1 MIGAVASTYIIYRFP
16 RRWLY
21 LRGQFAIAIILA
33 LLAYCTYARRG
44 YACMVMIVFFELIQA
59 NSIGGLHWIYIP
71 EILTDV
77 QFGFV
82 ASFHYF
88 NGVEIAFASEWMIKY
103 LEPDGL
109 FLFYCIIT
117 SLGFVFM
124 VFFLKETNGLSDKQK
139 KELYMP
145 KKYRDKTLHYS
156 VEGDGREIQ
165 MDTLQEETSPSATAE
180 NEEKYG
186 ALDDVSLDSE
196 NVDVIN

>member
-1 MIGAVASTYIIYRFP
+1 
-16 RRWLY
+16 
-21 LRGQFAIAIILA
+21 
-33 LLAYCTYARRG
+33 
-44 YACMVMIVFFELIQA
+44 MVMIVFFELIQA

-117 SLGFVFM
+117 FFGFIFM
-124 VFFLKETNGLSDKQK
+124 YFFLKETNGLSDRQK

-145 KKYRDKTLHYS
+145 REYRELVHYA
-156 VEGDGREIQ
+156 VGGEGPDVQLE
-165 MDTLQEETSPSATAE
+165 TLQQETSPSGTAE
-180 NEEKYG
+180 AEEKYG

-196 NVDVIN
+196 NVEVIN

>member
-1 MIGAVASTYIIYRFP
+1 M
-16 RRWLY
+16 
-21 LRGQFAIAIILA
+21 
-33 LLAYCTYARRG
+33 
-44 YACMVMIVFFELIQA
+44 
-59 NSIGGLHWIYIP
+59 
-71 EILTDV
+71 
-77 QFGFV
+77 

-117 SLGFVFM
+117 ALGFVFM

-139 KELYMP
+139 KELYTP
-145 KKYRDKTLHYS
+145 RRYREKSLVHYS
-156 VEGDGREIQ
+156 VGSEGPEVQ
-165 MDTLQEETSPSATAE
+165 LDTLQQETGPSAAE
-180 NEEKYG
+180 GEEKYG